1 MKKLKALE
9 HLAQPSHYRQMTD
22 QRSGLHHGHLN
33 LGVTM
38 KIKRHAR
45 NACLTILT
53 CALLVDFAPKASGS
67 PVGLELEG
75 RRSSVVRDG
84 YYQVNPQAVDNSH
97 KARINKNKRL
107 WITHAQQLITLTWG
121 KKEIK
126 AFMTIIY
133 RESRWIPNQTNATTG
148 AYGLGQIIGS
158 KRYTKGMPYKQI
170 TAAVK
175 YIANRY
181 GTPTKALQH
190 HRKHGWY

>member
-1 MKKLKALE
+1 
-9 HLAQPSHYRQMTD
+9 
-22 QRSGLHHGHLN
+22 
-33 LGVTM
+33 
-38 KIKRHAR
+38 
-45 NACLTILT
+45 
-53 CALLVDFAPKASGS
+53 
-67 PVGLELEG
+67 LELEG

-84 YYQVNPQAVDNSH
+84 YYQVNPQAVDNFH

-121 KKEIK
+121 KKQVK

-133 RESRWIPNQTNATTG
+133 RESRWIPNQTNPTTG

-158 KRYTKGMPYKQI
+158 KRYTKNMPYKQI

-175 YIANRY
+175 YIASRY
-181 GTPTKALQH
+181 GTPTKALAH